1 MQRSYRLRYR
11 GNEAELFWL
20 WKIKMADTSLV
31 SRVKTTA
38 GTRRNNSKNS
48 KKTTRRAASAI
59 WRIFAELDKPK
70 RKLSKINLTSMQ
82 VSLLLGCLSSP
93 VINSGRFP
101 FNPKV
106 RKFRLVHQMERTIS
120 VWSDRNIRDQLWR
133 WSTVTGLVISVGRTE
148 MSLFICQNCCPHCRS
163 FLSCLQGQVFSS
175 GKWSAVSKAWH
186 LK

>member
-106 RKFRLVHQMERTIS
+106 RLVHQMERTIS

-148 MSLFICQNCCPHCRS
+148 MSLSICQNCCPQYRS
-163 FLSCLQGQVFSS
+163 FLSCLQDQVVSN